1 MIRFL
6 RFCLGGIFLI
16 LAATLMDKRD
26 IAEIFEKWLKS
37 ESEE

>member
-16 LAATLMDKRD
+16 LATMFMDKRD
-26 IAEIFEKWLKS
+26 IAEIFGKMTRQNAR
-37 ESEE
+37 